1 MSTLDPIRTIRTSE
15 DGFSRRIFR
24 LNAAPSRT
32 EVVRTV
38 MTPLG
43 SRVAT
48 QTVVAAFAKRV
59 VEMRCW
65 MAIGRGH
72 SVCGGRRLSH

>member
-15 DGFSRRIFR
+15 GGIT
-24 LNAAPSRT
+24 PSRT
-32 EVVRTV
+32 EVVRKV
-38 MTPLG
+38 MTPPG

-48 QTVVAAFAKRV
+48 QTMVAVFAKRV